1 MTSRDDEDALSWEG
15 DDDPTLE
22 APAAAPAPDPTG
34 DAAPD
39 AEAQAPEPDDA
50 EDPAPAGLG
59 NVALIAYGVLGGLYA
74 LWTVGWILGST
85 RLRAWVEQAGSADV
99 MFTATSWLAILA
111 PAVWFAAV
119 LAVTRGKRQVVRFLW
134 LGIGAV
140 LLIPWPFLT
149 VGILGVSNVG

>member
-1 MTSRDDEDALSWEG
+1 MTRRDDEDALSWEG
-15 DDDPTLE
+15 DDDPTLDAAASRDPE
-22 APAAAPAPDPTG
+22 PTAAPAP
-34 DAAPD
+34 
-39 AEAQAPEPDDA
+39 EADAPEPAD
-50 EDPAPAGLG
+50 EETTEEAPAGLG

-74 LWTVGWILGST
+74 LWTVGWILGTS
-85 RLRAWVEQAGSADV
+85 RLRDWVEQAGSADV

-111 PAVWFAAV
+111 PALWFAAV

-149 VGILGVSNVG
+149 VGIVGVSNVG